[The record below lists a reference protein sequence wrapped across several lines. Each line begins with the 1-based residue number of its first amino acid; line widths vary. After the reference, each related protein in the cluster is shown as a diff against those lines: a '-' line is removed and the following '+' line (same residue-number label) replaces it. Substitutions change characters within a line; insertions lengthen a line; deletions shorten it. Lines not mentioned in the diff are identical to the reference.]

1 MIPSPQRAR
10 RRAAPAPFRRPPSTA
25 PSSGTGTVIPY
36 DYAATFELTGQPGN
50 LVQDVINISQEGV
63 FVAVAIGYGFEED
76 RGRPID
82 IALTYEQTDDGFLLP
97 GDITLG
103 QIAADALIEGFR
115 VNPRFESLVFRTE
128 RISGR
133 GVSTNELSEQPL
145 STKPDDKGTLF
156 QRPLSPNPN
165 FKGTLF
171 EKVKPREEI
180 SFLFSLVDAASGR
193 ELQDEPT
200 HNLASL
206 GICNGGRPFRLLAQP
221 LSFLPRSTLRLQV
234 IERSQDTRGTLFIV
248 LYGYKLFAA
257 AGCPEPLVR
266 TLRGPFVCPTESIGN
281 PSDRVIPFDY
291 VASVQLTG
299 RPGNLLDTEI
309 PINVEGGFV
318 STALGYGLAVDERDI
333 QLQEFFRDTSQV
345 FSLAQTPLRAFPPN
359 ALRDGIRI
367 RPNFVRI
374 AFQNNGELNEILLD
388 ISPDLANQI
397 FESLNRPEDVSFR
410 YTIFD
415 GGSGREL
422 QNQPLNNIAGLGIAT
437 GERPFKKFARPMIFS
452 PRSRRTGEWNSIGGL
467 RSRRRNNMYLYAREG
482 LGQIPE
488 TLQPG
493 NLRGPK
499 QPPQCEAIPEKYK
512 LRDSKDVTSGKVNC
526 PTRAD
531 AVRILRTTIARAVEM
546 LDNTIGEL
554 VRAREAAC
562 RGEPLGWPA
571 LGEVTACWLKY
582 RLGVCIDD
590 PSAWTKGAFRKSA
603 TEPTP
608 VAEIIRR
615 LVGPRNLLATNQIT

>member
-1 MIPSPQRAR
+1 MIPSPQIAR

-25 PSSGTGTVIPY
+25 PSSGTGNVIPY

-50 LVQDVINISQEGV
+50 LVQDVINVSQEGV

-82 IALTYEQTDDGFLLP
+82 VVLQRPPVPEACTQECLDSLPPPPVVP

-103 QIAADALIEGFR
+103 QIPADALIEGFR
-115 VNPRFESLVFRTE
+115 VNPRFESLVFRSE
-128 RISGR
+128 RTIG
-133 GVSTNELSEQPL
+133 GSTRVTGFSEQELPAN
-145 STKPDDKGTLF
+145 LF
-156 QRPLSPNPN
+156 QRTIDNIEDD
-165 FKGTLF
+165 TLF
-171 EKVKPREEI
+171 HKVKSPEEI
-180 SFLFSLVDAASGR
+180 SFLFSLVNTASGR

-206 GICNGGRPFRLLAQP
+206 GISNGERPFRLLAQP

-266 TLRGPFVCPTESIGN
+266 TLHGPFVCPTESIGN

-318 STALGYGLAVDERDI
+318 STALGYGLAADERDV
-333 QLQEFFRDTSQV
+333 QV
-345 FSLAQTPLRAFPPN
+345 QVPQGLISDNTFDLSLLPLSAFSPN
-359 ALRDGIRI
+359 ALREGIRI
-367 RPNFVRI
+367 RRNFLRI
-374 AFQNNGELNEILLD
+374 AFRDNGLLASPFPVNLA
-388 ISPDLANQI
+388 ISI

-452 PRSRRTGEWNSIGGL
+452 PRSTIRVTVEERFGRGRLFFVFQGYKVLPGSGGRR
-467 RSRRRNNMYLYAREG
+467 
-482 LGQIPE
+482 
-488 TLQPG
+488 
-493 NLRGPK
+493 
-499 QPPQCEAIPEKYK
+499 
-512 LRDSKDVTSGKVNC
+512 
-526 PTRAD
+526 
-531 AVRILRTTIARAVEM
+531 
-546 LDNTIGEL
+546 
-554 VRAREAAC
+554 
-562 RGEPLGWPA
+562 
-571 LGEVTACWLKY
+571 
-582 RLGVCIDD
+582 
-590 PSAWTKGAFRKSA
+590 
-603 TEPTP
+603 
-608 VAEIIRR
+608 
-615 LVGPRNLLATNQIT
+615 

>member
-1 MIPSPQRAR
+1 MIPSPQRAH
-10 RRAAPAPFRRPPSTA
+10 RRAAPAPFRRRRPPSIA
-25 PSSGTGTVIPY
+25 PSSGTVIPY

-50 LVQDVINISQEGV
+50 LVQDVINISQEGI

-82 IALTYEQTDDGFLLP
+82 IELTDQQTSDGFLLS
-97 GDITLG
+97 GDITLR
-103 QIAADALIEGFR
+103 QIPAEALIEGFR

-128 RISGR
+128 QTGGR
-133 GVSTNELSEQPL
+133 GVSTNEFSEQPL
-145 STKPDDKGTLF
+145 STKADEKGTLF

-171 EKVKPREEI
+171 EKVKAREEI
-180 SFLFSLVDAASGR
+180 SFLFSLVDSSSGR

-206 GICNGGRPFRLLAQP
+206 GISNGERPFRLLAQP

-248 LYGYKLFAA
+248 LYGYKVFGA

-318 STALGYGLAVDERDI
+318 STALGYGLSVDERDV
-333 QLQEFFRDTSQV
+333 QVQATTGDPSALRLQD
-345 FSLAQTPLRAFPPN
+345 FPPN

-374 AFQNNGELNEILLD
+374 AFQNNGELNNALSL
-388 ISPDLANQI
+388 DLASQI

-437 GERPFKKFARPMIFS
+437 GERPFKKFARPMIFL
-452 PRSRRTGEWNSIGGL
+452 PRSTIRIGIEERFGRGRLFLVFQGYKVLSAVRAGGL
-467 RSRRRNNMYLYAREG
+467 
-482 LGQIPE
+482 P
-488 TLQPG
+488 
-493 NLRGPK
+493 
-499 QPPQCEAIPEKYK
+499 
-512 LRDSKDVTSGKVNC
+512 
-526 PTRAD
+526 
-531 AVRILRTTIARAVEM
+531 
-546 LDNTIGEL
+546 
-554 VRAREAAC
+554 
-562 RGEPLGWPA
+562 
-571 LGEVTACWLKY
+571 
-582 RLGVCIDD
+582 
-590 PSAWTKGAFRKSA
+590 
-603 TEPTP
+603 
-608 VAEIIRR
+608 
-615 LVGPRNLLATNQIT
+615 